1 MSLGADVCGSGS
13 MILECQFNCFLLFL
27 VYILKLNL
35 IAKRHDE
42 RCFLVGSKT
51 ALVWVCMSISSI
63 HSFKFLFVSPIYAF
77 PCEEKRV
84 FLFLVAN
91 ASEHSKEMKG
101 RKILKGT
108 GSRTCFAVLLFC
120 CLERRSPKSN
130 ESRREPL

>member
-1 MSLGADVCGSGS
+1 MVSGV
-13 MILECQFNCFLLFL
+13 FWG
-27 VYILKLNL
+27 
-35 IAKRHDE
+35 
-42 RCFLVGSKT
+42 GSKA

-63 HSFKFLFVSPIYAF
+63 HSFRFLFVSPIFAF

-108 GSRTCFAVLLFC
+108 GSRTCFAV
-120 CLERRSPKSN
+120 
-130 ESRREPL
+130 

>member
-13 MILECQFNCFLLFL
+13 MLLECQFNCFSLFL

-35 IAKRHDE
+35 IAERHGE
-42 RCFLVGSKT
+42 WCFFVGSKT
-51 ALVWVCMSISSI
+51 ALEWVSMSISSI
-63 HSFKFLFVSPIYAF
+63 HSFRFLFVSPICAF
-77 PCEEKRV
+77 SYEEKRV
-84 FLFLVAN
+84 FLFLAVN

>member
-1 MSLGADVCGSGS
+1 MSLGADVCRSGS
-13 MILECQFNCFLLFL
+13 MLLECQFNCFLLFL

-42 RCFLVGSKT
+42 RCFFVGSKT

-63 HSFKFLFVSPIYAF
+63 HSFKFLFVSPIYTF

-91 ASEHSKEMKG
+91 ASEHSKEDEGKEN
-101 RKILKGT
+101 
-108 GSRTCFAVLLFC
+108 S
-120 CLERRSPKSN
+120 ERYRQ
-130 ESRREPL
+130 